1 MIGLDTNVVVRYL
14 MQDEPGQA
22 QRATA
27 FIERQ
32 LTAENPGFISLVV
45 LTEIAW
51 VLRSCYGIDREA
63 INRTFRALLET
74 RQLWVERTDLVV
86 RALRHYA
93 NNSADFSDALI
104 VELARDQ
111 GCSEIVSFDRK
122 AVSLG
127 MRIL

>member
-14 MQDEPGQA
+14 MQDEPQQA
-22 QRATA
+22 GRATA

-32 LTAENPGFISLVV
+32 LSAENPGFISLVV

-51 VLRSCYGIDREA
+51 VLRSCYDIDRDK
-63 INRTFRALLET
+63 ISRTFRAMLET

-86 RALRHYA
+86 RALRRYA
-93 NNSADFSDALI
+93 GNAADFSDALI

-111 GCSEIVSFDRK
+111 GCTETVSFDRK
-122 AVSLG
+122 ANGLG
-127 MRIL
+127 MRML